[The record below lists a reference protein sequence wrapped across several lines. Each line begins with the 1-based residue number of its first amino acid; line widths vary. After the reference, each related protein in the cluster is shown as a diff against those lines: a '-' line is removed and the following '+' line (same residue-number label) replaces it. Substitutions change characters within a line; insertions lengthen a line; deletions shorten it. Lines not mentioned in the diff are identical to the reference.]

1 MRHKHN
7 SGSAK
12 SDGNKVNSSIAF
24 VKRVPS
30 ALAIAFFTFILI
42 SVFTVKSTYSAQSCQ
57 NIQTSIKI
65 VDESGVRFSGASL
78 ETLQDSHFKTY
89 VTAISKHISTKIE
102 EMPECQWA
110 LKTRP
115 EVELFFIYRPLTTPA
130 TKPFTLEQAHSKG
143 GRYLDSPWVK
153 LSISRFPKLIV
164 RSVFI
169 WSERQFLFDQAL
181 MSGQYSAPI
190 ENLVPLERHVYRQFL
205 RDYTESV
212 VFAPSPEAEIKAL
225 AHLAERIPPDIL
237 WLFRHAGYSTRGPFS
252 GTVRRARDTT
262 LEKVTGQYIELTKTL
277 LSPFFS
283 SAPFQERYESVLDL
297 KGVFNLDRYRID
309 RRSTLLNQGDKL

>member
-1 MRHKHN
+1 MRHKRN
-7 SGSAK
+7 LSSVK
-12 SDGNKVNSSIAF
+12 SDGRKVYSSIAF
-24 VKRVPS
+24 INRARPI
-30 ALAIAFFTFILI
+30 LAIAFFTFILI

-78 ETLQDSHFKTY
+78 ETLQDSPFKTY

-115 EVELFFIYRPLTTPA
+115 EVELFFIYRPLIASA

-164 RSVFI
+164 RAAFI
-169 WSERQFLFDQAL
+169 WSERQFLLDQVL

-190 ENLVPLERHVYRQFL
+190 KNLVPVERHVYKQFL

-212 VFAPSPEAEIKAL
+212 IFASSQEAETKAL
-225 AHLAERIPPDIL
+225 THLAERIPPDLL
-237 WLFRHAGYSTRGPFS
+237 WLFRHARQSTRGPFIGS
-252 GTVRRARDTT
+252 VRSALNTT
-262 LEKVTGQYIELTKTL
+262 IEKVTEQYIELTKTL

-297 KGVFNLDRYRID
+297 KGVFNLDQYRID

>member
-7 SGSAK
+7 SSSAK

-78 ETLQDSHFKTY
+78 ETLQDSPFKTY

-115 EVELFFIYRPLTTPA
+115 EVELFFVYRPLTTPA

-164 RSVFI
+164 RSAFI
-169 WSERQFLFDQAL
+169 WSERQFLLDQVL

-190 ENLVPLERHVYRQFL
+190 ENLVPVPKYVYRQFL
-205 RDYTESV
+205 KDYTESV
-212 VFAPSPEAEIKAL
+212 IFAPSEAETKAL

-237 WLFRHAGYSTRGPFS
+237 WLFRHAVQSTRGGPFV
-252 GTVRRARDTT
+252 GAARRALNTT

-283 SAPFQERYESVLDL
+283 SGSFQERYESVLDL

-309 RRSTLLNQGDKL
+309 CRSTLLNQGGKL

>member
-1 MRHKHN
+1 
-7 SGSAK
+7 
-12 SDGNKVNSSIAF
+12 
-24 VKRVPS
+24 VPS

-65 VDESGVRFSGASL
+65 VDESGVSFSGASL
-78 ETLQDSHFKTY
+78 ETLQDSPFKTY

-110 LKTRP
+110 SKSRP
-115 EVELFFIYRPLTTPA
+115 EVELFFIYRPLIASA

-164 RSVFI
+164 RAAFI

-190 ENLVPLERHVYRQFL
+190 KNLVPVERHVYRQFL
-205 RDYTESV
+205 RDYTEYV
-212 VFAPSPEAEIKAL
+212 IFAPSPEAEIKAL
-225 AHLAERIPPDIL
+225 THLAERIPPDIL
-237 WLFRHAGYSTRGPFS
+237 WLFRHAWQSTRGPFS
-252 GTVRRARDTT
+252 GFVRSALITT
-262 LEKVTGQYIELTKTL
+262 IEKVTGQYIELTKTL

-297 KGVFNLDRYRID
+297 KGVFNLDQYRVNPLNKETD
-309 RRSTLLNQGDKL
+309 RVLGESKNSLTAITY